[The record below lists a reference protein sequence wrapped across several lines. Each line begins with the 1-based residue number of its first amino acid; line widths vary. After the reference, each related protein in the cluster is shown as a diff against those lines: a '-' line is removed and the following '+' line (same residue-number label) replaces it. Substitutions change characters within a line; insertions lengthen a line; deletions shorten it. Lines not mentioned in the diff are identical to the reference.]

1 MSHDLVGK
9 GMPLWL
15 PNGSII
21 RKQLENYIYEKE
33 SIFSG
38 IAQERANALMNF
50 YKDDEIKG
58 IFDISGGY
66 QQQCDRQILSK

>member
-15 PNGSII
+15 PNGAVI

-33 SIFSG
+33 
-38 IAQERANALMNF
+38 RNM
-50 YKDDEIKG
+50 
-58 IFDISGGY
+58 
-66 QQQCDRQILSK
+66 